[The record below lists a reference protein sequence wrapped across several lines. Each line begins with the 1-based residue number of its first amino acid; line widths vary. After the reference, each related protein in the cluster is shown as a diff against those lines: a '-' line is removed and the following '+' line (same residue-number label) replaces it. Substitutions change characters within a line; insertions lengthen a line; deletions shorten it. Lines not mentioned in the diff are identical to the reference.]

1 MVNRLEFLQEPQ
13 IFLQPLCFYYYLR
26 TMMFI
31 RKIILSLLVLPIAAV
46 AWEPT
51 RPVTVMIGNT
61 PGAGN
66 EMAFRKLAEI
76 VQKKNP
82 TFVYVVQN
90 IPGADSVIA
99 NNRFLEAPADGLTI
113 NLPSHMSS
121 YVTNDIWER
130 NLKRYNYDSFS
141 DVLTMGKSPLVLVAN
156 VRSGVTTPQEFV
168 KYIQSGRSI
177 NVAIGGG
184 AHRTAYEYLMEK
196 GRGNRDAVKP
206 IKFNGPQP
214 AVQSVAQWDGKTGT
228 EFGIM
233 PIAVAKALI
242 DAGKVRPIGFTGTRK
257 MAQFPDVP
265 LLNSVAPGINV
276 YAAWSIQLPPGTS
289 KDIVAWYQREFAAAV
304 RSPEYREY
312 MDANVIFYEESELT
326 PAGLRR
332 HMDELRAAFIPVLSR
347 IDLSKE

>member
-1 MVNRLEFLQEPQ
+1 ML
-13 IFLQPLCFYYYLR
+13 I
-26 TMMFI
+26 
-31 RKIILSLLVLPIAAV
+31 KKLLIAAV
-46 AWEPT
+46 LVPVIAWAWEPT
-51 RPVTVMIGNT
+51 RPVQVIIGNT

-76 VQKKNP
+76 VQKRNP
-82 TFVYVVQN
+82 NFVYVVQN

-99 NNRFLEAPADGLTI
+99 NNKFLEAANDGHTI

-130 NLKRYNYDSFS
+130 NIKKYNYDSFV
-141 DVLTMGKSPLVLVAN
+141 DVLTMGKSPLVLVAS
-156 VRSGVTTPQEFV
+156 VKSGIETPQDFV
-168 KYIQSGRSI
+168 KYIQSGRTI

-184 AHRTAYEYLMEK
+184 AHRTAFEYLMA
-196 GRGNRDAVKP
+196 RGGGNKDTVRS

-214 AVQSVAQWDGKTGT
+214 AVQSVASYDGKTGT

-242 DAGKVRPIGFTGTRK
+242 EAGKVKPIGFTGTRK
-257 MAQFPDVP
+257 MAQFPNVP
-265 LLNSVAPGINV
+265 LLNTVAPGINV
-276 YAAWSIQLPPGTS
+276 YAAWSIQLPPGTDKS
-289 KDIVAWYQREFAAAV
+289 IVEWYQQQFSAAI

-312 MDANVIFYEESELT
+312 TDANVIFYAEDELT
-326 PAGLRR
+326 PAGLKR
-332 HMDELRAAFIPVLSR
+332 HMDELRAAFIPVLNK